1 MWVVTT
7 ILLADDH
14 QILLRPLKQLIET
27 ESEMMV
33 VAAVS
38 TGAEALIAVRAYQ
51 PDIALLDLAMPRP
64 GGMELLRILNTE
76 RNGVRV
82 VFMTAS
88 ISNEDVIE
96 AMAAGVAG
104 ILLKE
109 SAPEDMLTCLQTVA
123 QGERWL
129 PRSVV
134 APALSA
140 ELYRDRRCEDG
151 LTPREKEIV
160 RCVTRGLSNKHVA
173 RQLNISEGTV
183 KMHLHNIYSKVGV
196 NNRTALAHARLLD

>member
-1 MWVVTT
+1 MTT

-14 QILLRPLKQLIET
+14 QILLRPLKQLIES
-27 ESEMMV
+27 ESEMIV

-38 TGAEALIAVRAYQ
+38 TGAEALLAVHAYR
-51 PDIALLDLAMPRP
+51 PNIALLDLAMPHP
-64 GGMELLRILNTE
+64 GGMELLRIFNAE
-76 RNGVRV
+76 RTGVRV

-88 ISNEDVIE
+88 INHDDVIE

-109 SAPEDMLTCLQTVA
+109 SAPEDMLTCLQAVA
-123 QGERWL
+123 RGERWL
-129 PRSVV
+129 PQSVV

-140 ELYRDRRCEDG
+140 ELHRDRRCEG
-151 LTPREKEIV
+151 SLTPREKEIV
-160 RCVTRGLSNKHVA
+160 RCVSRGMSNKLVA
-173 RQLNISEGTV
+173 RQLNISDGTV

>member
-1 MWVVTT
+1 MTT

-14 QILLRPLKQLIET
+14 QMLLRPLKQLIET

-38 TGAEALIAVRAYQ
+38 TGAEALIAVHTYR
-51 PDIALLDLAMPRP
+51 PDIALLDLAMPHP

-76 RNGVRV
+76 RNDVRV

-109 SAPEDMLTCLQTVA
+109 SAPEDMLTCLQAVA

-134 APALSA
+134 AAALSA
-140 ELYRDRRCEDG
+140 ELGRDRRCEDG
-151 LTPREKEIV
+151 LTPREKDVV

-196 NNRTALAHARLLD
+196 NNRTALAHARLLA